1 MTYTERYLLSSAF
14 GIKEN
19 ALDFDAHDNTKQK
32 DVFMGQTEL
41 GKYEMDLKMAE
52 SITEL
57 TRISDELKRKSIKPA
72 DKNMLVGIYNE
83 QLKKLSNPKN

>member
-1 MTYTERYLLSSAF
+1 
-14 GIKEN
+14 
-19 ALDFDAHDNTKQK
+19 
-32 DVFMGQTEL
+32 MGQTEL